1 MCVAG
6 EEEKINGEGCCCYR
20 EKGKRREEKKR
31 KEREGDVGWA
41 AAEIEENR
49 GRVKKKRRKEMR
61 GVRERSV
68 FGLVG
73 KSKEKRREKRKR
85 KGRERERERE
95 RKRQCVM
102 LRVVYLLLSNPAM
115 TRGG

>member
-85 KGRERERERE
+85 KGREKEKKRKEKGREMVSGT
-95 RKRQCVM
+95 CVH
-102 LRVVYLLLSNPAM
+102 V
-115 TRGG
+115 